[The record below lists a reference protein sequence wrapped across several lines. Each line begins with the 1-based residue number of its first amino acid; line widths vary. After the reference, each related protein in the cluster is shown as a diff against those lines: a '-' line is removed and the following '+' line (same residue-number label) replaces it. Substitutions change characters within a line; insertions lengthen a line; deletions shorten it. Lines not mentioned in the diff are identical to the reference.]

1 MLDEILDF
9 LSNDLFYGPFFVLA
23 KSIWQWAMGICT
35 GLLTTTPERFSSS
48 AWDFTTQT
56 LYPWALGIGI
66 TLTNIFLLI
75 GICRIASN
83 LKENIT
89 LELFVELMIRVVALN
104 VALQLGLN
112 NAVLTFRKFG
122 GIVTMA
128 MQNVTAALANPLL
141 VELFSN
147 CAYKCFLDQGGV
159 DAKSLAQIQELSE
172 KEYRALGSGKEGQGV
187 MVWNKKVVLF
197 DAKIRK
203 DNVLYETF
211 STNYHEK
218 AEQQSRSGKKME
230 EQGKEILEGA
240 EEQNDPEGMYESTV
254 LRLAALSAVSV
265 QDITEIL
272 SISREES
279 RQLLTR
285 MTETGQ
291 LVEIASDQEERY
303 KKAV

>member
-104 VALQLGLN
+104 VALQLGLT
-112 NAVLTFRKFG
+112 VIRTIFE
-122 GIVTMA
+122 M
-128 MQNVTAALANPLL
+128 TAALAGQVMNFEDMNFYTSNSDIGSHLFWWLFGFGYFL
-141 VELFSN
+141 VALI
-147 CAYKCFLDQGGV
+147 CAIMIILTIYGRYIKL
-159 DAKSLAQIQELSE
+159 
-172 KEYRALGSGKEGQGV
+172 Y
-187 MVWNKKVVLF
+187 VL
-197 DAKIRK
+197 I
-203 DNVLYETF
+203 VLYPLGMSTIAGGRGIDMTAHAWIKTF
-211 STNYHEK
+211 LSNTL
-218 AEQQSRSGKKME
+218 
-230 EQGKEILEGA
+230 EI
-240 EEQNDPEGMYESTV
+240 V
-254 LRLAALSAVSV
+254 IIALVMS
-265 QDITEIL
+265 
-272 SISREES
+272 
-279 RQLLTR
+279 
-285 MTETGQ
+285 
-291 LVEIASDQEERY
+291 IASRLIGSVNMIIIGTRSSNLSSRRQVKSMWDRH
-303 KKAV
+303 